1 MAIIFML
8 SNEIWIFCS
17 DVIEKYVRKIQ
28 SLEPDIEDIVT
39 QEEEEKQI
47 ARTENQMNKV
57 SHNTKI

>member
-1 MAIIFML
+1 ML